1 MQTFKLQCSMRDV
14 VEGAIKA
21 LGMEKSGQQFC
32 LRSRNR
38 DGQGKLQKEVVW
50 GFSGGLSQLSI

>member
-1 MQTFKLQCSMRDV
+1 MRDV